1 MAADPDELQMRQVV
15 CEQRKRP
22 EINSLWRQVPIMA
35 ELAQLTEELWA
46 ENADGRL
53 NALRLK
59 KSLNLISRK
68 YT

>member
-1 MAADPDELQMRQVV
+1 
-15 CEQRKRP
+15 
-22 EINSLWRQVPIMA
+22 MA

-68 YT
+68 YTWALTPRPLFPLALLGFSAMSIVSSQI